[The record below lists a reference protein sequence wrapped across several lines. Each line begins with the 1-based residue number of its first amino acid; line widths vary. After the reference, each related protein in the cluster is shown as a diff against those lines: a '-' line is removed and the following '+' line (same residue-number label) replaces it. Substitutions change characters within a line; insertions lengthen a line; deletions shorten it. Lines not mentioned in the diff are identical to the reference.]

1 MPVEGERRVSLLLE
15 QEERILLKKKK
26 KKTILTLTS
35 LFVTI
40 VSPGYQTG
48 ERDKT
53 GL

>member
-26 KKTILTLTS
+26 KTILTLTS

-48 ERDKT
+48 DRDKT

>member
-15 QEERILLKKKK
+15 QEERILLKKK